1 MLLKDAAVA
10 VAENLVDRN
19 LTTPKLR
26 HVAAVALQATF
37 PTVRLT
43 LIERHL
49 DKCIAKAERMANMQH
64 ITEADFK
71 GPART
76 A

>member
-1 MLLKDAAVA
+1 MLLKDAVIA
-10 VAENLVDRN
+10 VAENLVELD

-64 ITEADFK
+64 ITEADFT
-71 GPART
+71 GQARR